1 MSKKLD
7 PLLSL
12 KEISNVSGQS
22 APSIHAA
29 INRGDLRTMC
39 VGRRRFARE
48 SAVQSWLDF
57 LQRQSDAGKPVFYRA
72 RVEA

>member
-1 MSKKLD
+1 MMDRALT
-7 PLLSL
+7 L
-12 KEISNVSGQS
+12 KEVEAATRQRQ
-22 APSIHAA
+22 PSIHAA
-29 INRGDLRTMC
+29 IKRGDLRVYK
-39 VGRRRFARE
+39 VGRRTYARE